1 MKINNSYLKKNSTN
15 LVTTKAMHWF
25 NFILSVTNK
34 LNITLPTWINVH
46 RLEHFLFVP
55 WPQLKIM
62 CTDGML
68 LCNDHV
74 SLNDNTNLYSLCS
87 IYKSFW
93 TWTQLIKLTAYA
105 KAADELIALYNN
117 CKMSWVEGK
126 PQNSNESNS
135 KEPLKT
141 YFTVIGQ

>member
-15 LVTTKAMHWF
+15 LATTKTMHWF

-68 LCNDHV
+68 LCNDHI
-74 SLNDNTNLYSLCS
+74 SPNDNTNLYSLCS
-87 IYKSFW
+87 LYKSFR
-93 TWTQLIKLTAYA
+93 TWTQLIKLMEVCMLLLTQKLQINWYHCIIIA
-105 KAADELIALYNN
+105 KQL
-117 CKMSWVEGK
+117 SWRATTK
-126 PQNSNESNS
+126 Q
-135 KEPLKT
+135 
-141 YFTVIGQ
+141 